1 MANMMSVDCSWYQN
15 IEKSN
20 YDVAVKTTCD
30 MSLLSNEFAW
40 VDETTQ
46 HEGASDQMESQFRM
60 RKTEA
65 YCKEV
70 DAFNKNLNNGRTCSQ
85 HNQCISGNCQDQ
97 VCTGLKLGEHC
108 NKHTDCN
115 AAMFCNQ
122 AKQWPF
128 YSTCSKLSTSYQDCN
143 SDYECAAYTYC
154 WYATAALYRDKK
166 LQCLP
171 MYSQSELVAWVGED
185 IDNPTFEEQRKNGL
199 YCKSGLAFPV
209 KPEKEGDPLNVGKCA
224 EVDNVQFDGKKI
236 DFPY

>member
-1 MANMMSVDCSWYQN
+1 MKDQIFALVSIAFSGASAAQISCPRLSCDTLQKSGPVTYDMCWKSDDQQPMANMMSVDCSWYQN

-46 HEGASDQMESQFRM
+46 HEGASEQAQSQFRQ

-70 DAFNKNLNNGRTCSQ
+70 DAFKKNLNNGRSCSQ

-97 VCTGLKLGEHC
+97 FCTGLKLGEHC

-115 AAMFCNQ
+115 AAMFCN
-122 AKQWPF
+122 
-128 YSTCSKLSTSYQDCN
+128 
-143 SDYECAAYTYC
+143 
-154 WYATAALYRDKK
+154 
-166 LQCLP
+166 
-171 MYSQSELVAWVGED
+171 
-185 IDNPTFEEQRKNGL
+185 
-199 YCKSGLAFPV
+199 
-209 KPEKEGDPLNVGKCA
+209 
-224 EVDNVQFDGKKI
+224 
-236 DFPY
+236 